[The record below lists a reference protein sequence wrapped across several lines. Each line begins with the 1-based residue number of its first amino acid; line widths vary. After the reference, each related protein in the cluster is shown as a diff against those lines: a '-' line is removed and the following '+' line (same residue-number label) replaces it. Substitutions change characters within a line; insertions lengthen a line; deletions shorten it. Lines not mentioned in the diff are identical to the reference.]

1 MISLIDALMV
11 VSINCNKL
19 VSAGFCCS
27 MGLRTRQ
34 PRLLQTFG
42 LGVCPWNLSI
52 GIFSVASTSNWT
64 SAGVFESAPEFGA

>member
-27 MGLRTRQ
+27 MGLRTPQ
-34 PRLLQTFG
+34 PRLLQAFG
-42 LGVCPWNLSI
+42 MGVCPWNLSVL
-52 GIFSVASTSNWT
+52 GICVKKKINADKRNV
-64 SAGVFESAPEFGA
+64 GQLH